1 MMQSARPNLF
11 TRDDTMFGV
20 CQGLGEDLGF
30 NPNYLRM
37 ALPLPLFLYP
47 VATIAAYVVLGVIV
61 FAVRWFMPNR
71 LVRNEQVQPQVEA
84 VETALVTEEQPL
96 PLAA

>member
-1 MMQSARPNLF
+1 MQSARPNLF
-11 TRDDTMFGV
+11 TRPDTMFGV

-30 NPNYLRM
+30 NPNYLRL

-47 VATIAAYVVLGVIV
+47 VATIAAYAVLGVIV
-61 FAVRWFMPNR
+61 FTVRWLIPNR
-71 LVRNEQVQPQVEA
+71 PPREADVQTADAA
-84 VETALVTEEQPL
+84 VETVIVADEAPL